1 MSKLLKSGASGV
13 VAVILIVLWIL
24 GMGHVMAGIIAGTLL
39 VFGLMMTIERLP
51 GFWTFACS
59 GAGMTVVIIGTAIL
73 SHMMFGTDSVMG
85 MIALCWSLVFK
96 VMVIDGKRKEMGYLA
111 WDE

>member
-1 MSKLLKSGASGV
+1 MGKLLKSGTTGV
-13 VAVILIVLWIL
+13 VAVILVVLWVL
-24 GMGHVMAGIIAGTLL
+24 GMGHVMAGVIAGTLL
-39 VFGLMMTIERLP
+39 VFGLMMTIERIP
-51 GFWTFACS
+51 GFWTFACN
-59 GAGMTVVIIGTAIL
+59 GFGMTIVIIGTAVL

-96 VMVIDGKRKEMGYLA
+96 VMVLDGKRKERGIVA